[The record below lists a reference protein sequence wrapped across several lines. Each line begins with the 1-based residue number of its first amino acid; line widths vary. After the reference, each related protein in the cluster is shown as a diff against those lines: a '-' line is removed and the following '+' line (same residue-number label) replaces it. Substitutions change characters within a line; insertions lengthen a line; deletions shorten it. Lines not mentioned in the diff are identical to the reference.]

1 MNLHR
6 LLGAT
11 ALAGFAL
18 LPSFALAQAPTDD
31 AGQRPAD
38 CIAGDSRAECQ
49 AAVDDTSE
57 IITVTG
63 SRIVRAANLDSA
75 NPIVSV
81 SLQELTNNGNVSL
94 GDALN
99 TLPALGAT
107 YSSANS
113 TRFIGTAGLSLLDL
127 RRLGTTRTLVLQ
139 NGRRHITGT
148 PGSFQVDINTIPVD
162 LLDRVDTVTGG
173 TSAVYGSDA
182 IAGVVN
188 FITKRDFEGV
198 RLRGQGGVSDR
209 GDRGAYFLS
218 GTAGKNFADGR
229 GNIAIN
235 AEYSFSDVL
244 YNTDRDDLTGAYSGR
259 SQFNAVENT
268 GPNLNSSA
276 GQIRG
281 SESALGNGIPDQA
294 FLFGVRNGNISEGGM
309 FIAGCPTAAATGES
323 AAAFAARRAAACSG
337 IPAPTSANPLAQYG
351 RAFGFLSD
359 GTLQANNCL
368 NDLRFTVASS
378 NCVGGIGSTLR
389 LTGMLQPRI
398 ERYGANVLAHFD
410 VSDAFRPFVEAKWIR
425 INSLQEGQ
433 PTFYNNSFSI
443 NNPYLSTQARN
454 QLTSV
459 LAPGA
464 TTFAAQRF
472 NVDFGA
478 RGEDHRRDTYRIVG
492 GVEGTFN
499 TDWKYEMAVNY
510 GRVETFYSTAGNV
523 LQAQYSRSIN
533 AVRNSAGQIVCAV
546 NADANTANDDAACV
560 PVNLFGNGNVSQAA
574 LNYFGY
580 TSTREE
586 WADQLNAT
594 AYVSGNLGQ
603 LFELPGGPIGF
614 AVGGEYRKER
624 AYAAYDPTT
633 AAGLTFL
640 NAIPAFDPPA
650 FVSKE
655 AFAEVRVPLLSETF
669 IHELSLEGAA
679 RYSDY
684 SVGDIGGT
692 WTWNLGGVFAPV
704 RDVRLR
710 AGYGSSVRAP
720 TLGDLFTANVQT
732 FANSFS
738 DPCGRQNINNNPN
751 RERNCTAAGVP
762 LTQTFNGTT
771 EPFTNVPTSGIS
783 GFNRGNP
790 ALREERSNSF
800 TVGAVFQPR
809 LLPGFSAS
817 FDYYN
822 IRINDAI
829 NSLAGQT
836 IINQCYD
843 NPSGID
849 NEFCAVVF
857 RRPDG
862 TFAGQQNVTHAGG
875 VVSLPLDGPS
885 FFSQPFNYAKLEASG
900 IDADIGYN
908 TNLGGETRMTLRAL
922 VTYVIKRNNFT
933 DIADPTFRTRQL
945 SQVGDPQWRANV
957 QTNFDFGVFDL
968 NYQLQYVGKQ
978 TIGAFETQNAFDGRP
993 AQNPDAFPFVYYPEI
1008 FYHNLRIG
1016 ASVNDRFRLY
1026 GGIDNITDTL
1036 PPLGQQGTEAGSL
1049 WTNTGRYMYVGFEA
1063 KF

>member
-1 MNLHR
+1 MRLHR
-6 LLGAT
+6 LFGAT
-11 ALAGFAL
+11 ALATVAFLPHAAFAQTQT
-18 LPSFALAQAPTDD
+18 S
-31 AGQRPAD
+31 D
-38 CIAGDSRAECQ
+38 CPPGDTRAEC
-49 AAVDDTSE
+49 APVGADGESDV
-57 IITVTG
+57 ITVTG
-63 SRIVRAANLDSA
+63 SRIARAENLDSA

-81 SLQELTNNGNVSL
+81 TLEQLTNNGNVSL

-107 YSSANS
+107 YSAANS

-148 PGSFQVDINTIPVD
+148 PGSFQVDVNTIPID
-162 LLDRVDTVTGG
+162 LIERVDQVTGG

-188 FITKRDFEGV
+188 FVTKRDYEGF
-198 RLRGQGGVSDR
+198 RLRGQGGVSSR
-209 GDRGAYFLS
+209 GDRGAYSLS
-218 GTAGKNFADGR
+218 ATAGKNFADNR
-229 GNIAIN
+229 GNIAVN
-235 AEYSFSDVL
+235 AEYSFQDVL

-259 SQFNAVENT
+259 AQFNAIENT

-281 SESALGNGIPDQA
+281 SESSLGNGIPDTA
-294 FLFGVRNGNISEGGM
+294 FLTGVRNIAISEGGA
-309 FIAGCPTAAATGES
+309 FIASCPTAAAAGES
-323 AAAFAARRAAACSG
+323 AAAFATRRAAACSG

-351 RAFGFLSD
+351 RAFVFQPGGALV
-359 GTLQANNCL
+359 ANNCV
-368 NDLRFTVASS
+368 NDLRFTVSS
-378 NCVGGIGSTLR
+378 ANCVGGLGSTLR

-398 ERYGANVLAHFD
+398 ERFGGNLLAHFD
-410 VSDAFRPFVEAKWIR
+410 VSDAFRPFVEAKWVR
-425 INSLQEGQ
+425 VQTLQEGQ

-464 TTFAAQRF
+464 TTFTAQRF
-472 NVDFGA
+472 NVDFGG
-478 RGEDHRRDTYRIVG
+478 RGEEHRRDTYRIVG

-499 TDWKYEMAVNY
+499 NDWKYEVAVNY
-510 GRVETFYSTAGNV
+510 GHVETKYSTAGNV
-523 LQAQYSRSIN
+523 LQAQYARSIN

-560 PVNLFGNGNVSQAA
+560 PVNLFGDGAVSQAA

-580 TSTREE
+580 TSTRDE

-603 LFELPGGPIGF
+603 LFEMPGGPIGF
-614 AVGGEYRKER
+614 AVGAEYRKER

-640 NAIPAFDPPA
+640 NAIPTFDPPS
-650 FVSKE
+650 FESKE

-704 RDVRLR
+704 RDLRLR
-710 AGYGSSVRAP
+710 VGYGSSVRAP
-720 TLGDLFTANVQT
+720 TLSDLFTSNVQT
-732 FANSFS
+732 FANNFS
-738 DPCGRQNINNNPN
+738 DPCGQQNINNNPN
-751 RERNCTAAGVP
+751 RVRNCAAAGVP
-762 LTQTFNGTT
+762 TTQTFNGTT
-771 EPFTNVPTSGIS
+771 EPFTNVAASGIS
-783 GFNRGNP
+783 GFNRGNA

-800 TVGAVFQPR
+800 TLGAVFQPSF
-809 LLPGFSAS
+809 LPGFTAS
-817 FDYYN
+817 VDYYN
-822 IRINDAI
+822 IRIKDAI
-829 NSLAGQT
+829 NALGGQT

-857 RRPDG
+857 RRPNG
-862 TFAGQQNVTHAGG
+862 TLAGQQNVNHAGG

-900 IDADIGYN
+900 VDLDLGYR
-908 TNLGGETRMTLRAL
+908 TDLGGDTRLTVRGL

-945 SQVGDPQWRANV
+945 SQVGDPQWRANL
-957 QTNFDFGVFDL
+957 QTNLDFGIFDL

-978 TIGAFETQNAFDGRP
+978 TVGNYETQNAFDGRP
-993 AQNPDAFPFVYYPEI
+993 AQNPDAFPFIYYPEI
-1008 FYHNLRIG
+1008 FYHNLRIN
-1016 ASVNDRFRLY
+1016 AAINDRFRLF
-1026 GGIDNITDTL
+1026 GGVDNITDTL
-1036 PPLGQQGTEAGSL
+1036 PPFGQQGTEGGSL
-1049 WTNTGRYMYVGFEA
+1049 WTNTGRFMYVGFEA
-1063 KF
+1063 NF